1 MNRYRSRS
9 VVWGRPGHGTPSS
22 SRSNR
27 FRTLSGARSKI
38 AKRDIGNKS
47 TRKALSSNIK
57 KLLTVGK
64 ASANDAEE
72 LLAAAANAPDDDD
85 WEEDIEMAV

>member
-1 MNRYRSRS
+1 MGPTREAEKKRASD
-9 VVWGRPGHGTPSS
+9 GKK
-22 SRSNR
+22 
-27 FRTLSGARSKI
+27 ARSKI

-64 ASANDAEE
+64 ASANDARE
-72 LLAAAANAPDDDD
+72 LLAAAADVPEDDDD
-85 WEEDIEMAV
+85 WEEDVEMAA

>member
-1 MNRYRSRS
+1 MNPDPQNNNDSKVS
-9 VVWGRPGHGTPSS
+9 VCKQWVQDIK
-22 SRSNR
+22 
-27 FRTLSGARSKI
+27 KI
-38 AKRDIGNKS
+38 VVFNFEDVQKGWYSIRETSAESYAYGK
-47 TRKALSSNIK
+47 IK